1 MAKDI
6 ILRIWGLSTQ
16 NESTFGLILRE
27 GGGANELKLRSKCEF
42 ADSKDFS
49 RF

>member
-1 MAKDI
+1 MNMGVIDNHNK
-6 ILRIWGLSTQ
+6 
-16 NESTFGLILRE
+16 STFGLILRE